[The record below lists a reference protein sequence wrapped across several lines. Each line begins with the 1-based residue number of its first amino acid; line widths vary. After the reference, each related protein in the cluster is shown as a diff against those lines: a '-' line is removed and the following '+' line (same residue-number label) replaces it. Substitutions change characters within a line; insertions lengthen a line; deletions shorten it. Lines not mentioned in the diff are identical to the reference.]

1 MDNGFRLL
9 DCLDEFLILIVSLY
23 QIVFVKLVSVDIP
36 SVSRLQIIVQEPF
49 SRDGAYEQRA
59 SVVQCLSY
67 FVSVIVAIFDA

>member
-36 SVSRLQIIVQEPF
+36 SVGRLQIIVQEPF

-59 SVVQCLSY
+59 SV
-67 FVSVIVAIFDA
+67 F